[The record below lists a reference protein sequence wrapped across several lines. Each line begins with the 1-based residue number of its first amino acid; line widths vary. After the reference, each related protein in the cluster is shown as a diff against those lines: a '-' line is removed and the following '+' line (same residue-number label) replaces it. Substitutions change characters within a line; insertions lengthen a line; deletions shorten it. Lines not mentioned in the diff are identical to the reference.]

1 MGIKP
6 AKLNIGDVVATVSL
20 SWGGAG
26 LLPDRYAQAKRQL
39 EQTFGVKVIEAPHAL
54 DDAKY
59 LYEHPEI
66 RASDMMWAFQNPDV
80 KAIISNI
87 GGDDTIRM
95 LPYIDWDIIRNN
107 PKIFMGYS
115 DTTVN
120 CHMCHYARLNSF
132 YGPTMLVQMAEA
144 GGILPYVEQSMRKV
158 LFDNTTI
165 GVVPENKDGFTY
177 ELVDWFTPAGQTQVR
192 KMQPTDGW
200 HWIQGS
206 GVVTGELFGGC
217 MEVIEM
223 IKGTQIWN
231 PDNFKDKI
239 VFFEISEENPTPNQV
254 LYWLRNYGACGIL
267 QQMRAIIFGR
277 PKNENNPKYEKRI
290 LQALAEFGLTDMPV
304 VTHFDIGHTD
314 PIMTMPMGCMA
325 KLDCDKH
332 TFEITENAVV

>member
-1 MGIKP
+1 M
-6 AKLNIGDVVATVSL
+6 
-20 SWGGAG
+20 
-26 LLPDRYAQAKRQL
+26 
-39 EQTFGVKVIEAPHAL
+39 
-54 DDAKY
+54 
-59 LYEHPEI
+59 
-66 RASDMMWAFQNPDV
+66 
-80 KAIISNI
+80 
-87 GGDDTIRM
+87 
-95 LPYIDWDIIRNN
+95 
-107 PKIFMGYS
+107 
-115 DTTVN
+115 
-120 CHMCHYARLNSF
+120 
-132 YGPTMLVQMAEA
+132 
-144 GGILPYVEQSMRKV
+144 
-158 LFDNTTI
+158 
-165 GVVPENKDGFTY
+165 
-177 ELVDWFTPAGQTQVR
+177 
-192 KMQPTDGW
+192 
-200 HWIQGS
+200 
-206 GVVTGELFGGC
+206 
-217 MEVIEM
+217 IEM

>member
-1 MGIKP
+1 
-6 AKLNIGDVVATVSL
+6 
-20 SWGGAG
+20 
-26 LLPDRYAQAKRQL
+26 
-39 EQTFGVKVIEAPHAL
+39 
-54 DDAKY
+54 
-59 LYEHPEI
+59 
-66 RASDMMWAFQNPDV
+66 
-80 KAIISNI
+80 
-87 GGDDTIRM
+87 
-95 LPYIDWDIIRNN
+95 
-107 PKIFMGYS
+107 MGYS

-120 CHMCHYARLNSF
+120 CHMCHYAGLNSF

-239 VFFEISEENPTPNQV
+239 VFFEISEENPTPDQV

-290 LQALAEFGLTDMPV
+290 LQGLAEFGLTDMPV